1 MLIKEPTKAVVS
13 LQYQLI
19 KLAWSHYQSSPESL
33 SEEEL
38 SKLTQQ
44 AKTAK
49 KIMTEV
55 LSSDAAKNEQVKD
68 QEVQFLFEQLKEQ
81 FDSIESFAL
90 SLKEQGLTEASLQS
104 AIYHDLV
111 CEKTIASQSQDYLA
125 VTEQEVLDYYYQNKQ
140 RFLLPESRKV
150 SHILVTINDE
160 FTENKRQKALAK
172 IDKLRDRLTS
182 NIVDFPHLALQ
193 HSECPTS
200 LNKGLIGHVSRGQ
213 LYPALDAVLFN
224 MAIGCVSRVVE
235 SEMGFHLLL
244 CHDIFEAGEMA
255 KVDALK
261 EIRRQLDRHRQKKR
275 EKQWISQLMASV

>member
-1 MLIKEPTKAVVS
+1 MLIKEPTKTAVN

-33 SEEEL
+33 TKGEL
-38 SKLTQQ
+38 STLEQQ
-44 AKTAK
+44 AKVAK

-55 LSSDAAKNEQVKD
+55 LGSDEAKNEQVTD
-68 QEVQFLFEQLKEQ
+68 QEVQFLFEQLQQQ
-81 FDSIESFAL
+81 FDNIESFAL
-90 SLKEQGLTEASLQS
+90 SLKEQGLTEASLQE

-111 CEKTIASQSQDYLA
+111 CEKTIASQSQDYPA
-125 VTEQEVLDYYYQNKQ
+125 VTEQEALEYYDQNKQ
-140 RFLLPESRKV
+140 RFLQPESRKV

-160 FTENKRQKALAK
+160 FAENKRQKALVK
-172 IDKLRDRLTS
+172 IEKLRERLKSHVT
-182 NIVDFPHLALQ
+182 DFPHLALQ

-200 LNKGLIGHVSRGQ
+200 LNKGLIGNVSRGQ
-213 LYPALDAVLFN
+213 LYPVLDSVLFN
-224 MAIGCVSRVVE
+224 MTIGRVSGVVE

-255 KVDALK
+255 QADALK

-275 EKQWISQLMASV
+275 EKQWISQLMASI